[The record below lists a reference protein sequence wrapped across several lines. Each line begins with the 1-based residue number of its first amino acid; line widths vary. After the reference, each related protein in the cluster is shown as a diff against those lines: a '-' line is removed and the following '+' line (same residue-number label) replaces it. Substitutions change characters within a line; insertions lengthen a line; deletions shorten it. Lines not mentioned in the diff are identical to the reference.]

1 MEGKMAQR
9 KFEYYL
15 KLKDG
20 RLLHAQG
27 TSVEEAARAAGVSMA
42 GVKRHMPVRALLTP
56 AEIEARAKRFAALR
70 AKDQTSQEDTEER

>member
-1 MEGKMAQR
+1 MR
-9 KFEYYL
+9 RFEYYL

-27 TSVEEAARAAGVSMA
+27 TSAEEAARAAGVKLA
-42 GVKRHMPVRALLTP
+42 EVKRHMPVRALLTQ

-70 AKDQTSQEDTEER
+70 AREVRDELD